1 MLRAKAA
8 HFLQELH
15 PDAPETAFSQGLL
28 EKFKN
33 RHGIKSFRR
42 FGKNGVLD
50 MEAVG
55 AALPDIRAVIDAYAK
70 KDVFN
75 MDETG
80 LCWRLQADN
89 SLATHQLEG
98 RKINKERITLIICAN
113 LDSSEKISLTII
125 GKHLNPRCFKGIN
138 RDTLGARY
146 HANAKAWMTQNVFR
160 LWLLDF
166 DRRMQGRQVLL
177 LLDNCSSHI
186 PLEKFAEMNVVL
198 HNTRIFYLPPNM
210 TSAVQPCDAGIICTF
225 KAYYRMR
232 FNNLL
237 LDGYENNIDNLEKIS
252 ILDAFRLA
260 VPA

>member
-8 HFLQELH
+8 RFLQELH
-15 PDAPETAFSQGLL
+15 PDVPEMAFSQGWL
-28 EKFKN
+28 EKFKD
-33 RHGIKSFRR
+33 RHEIKSFHR
-42 FGKNGVLD
+42 FGESGALD

-55 AALPDIRAVIDAYAK
+55 AVQLDAYAK

-80 LCWRLQADN
+80 FCWRLQADN

-98 RKINKERITLIICAN
+98 QKINKEHITLVICAN
-113 LDSSEKISLTII
+113 SDSSEKISLTII

-138 RDTLGARY
+138 RDMLDARY

-166 DRRMQGRQVLL
+166 DRRMQGCQVLL
-177 LLDNCSSHI
+177 LLDNCPGHI
-186 PLEKFAEMNVVL
+186 TLEKFAEMNVVL
-198 HNTRIFYLPPNM
+198 RNTRVFYLPLNM
-210 TSAVQPCDAGIICTF
+210 TLAVQPCDARIIRTF
-225 KAYYRMR
+225 KAYYKKR

-237 LDGYENNIDNLEKIS
+237 LDGYENTSTIQKRS
-252 ILDAFRLA
+252 AFWTCSA
-260 VPA
+260 K